1 MIDCEVSTNEGSE
14 ISGEKYWYSAALLL
28 LFLIA
33 VFLRVY
39 RLESLPDVLHIDEA
53 GLGYNAWCLAHYGTD
68 RYLNVRP
75 FYPQNFY
82 GGQSPL
88 YTYLLALLIRTVG
101 QGNLSLTLLKIPAV
115 LASLLLFFVGTKSIR
130 LVFDD
135 QKWSIAAAFLLA
147 VCPYYIMSARFAL
160 DCNLMLC
167 CSAVALL
174 FLIRFTQTK
183 TLRNL
188 ILSGVFFGITMYSYA
203 LSYFLIPIF
212 LICISLYL
220 LYTKEISFRRVLL
233 WAACV
238 CITALPVILFVCSLL
253 FHWETIHFLGL
264 TISPIASERM
274 SDVGVTSFWE
284 NIKDIIKITLTCGSY
299 RLDAVPKFY
308 TLYPL
313 SIPFIVLGFI
323 GAVYSFLV
331 SLYKRTFQADSI
343 YLLFFL
349 SGLITIGLSGSGYVY
364 RANSFFICYLFFLIK
379 GLFLCCRFLSSYHTG
394 FMLLLSAGYL
404 LWCISFCSF
413 YFRVY
418 TMTDVCPNYLYSIS
432 FRECVDD
439 VNLNLDYADLY
450 VDLVN
455 MKEFFFFY
463 YPASPYDTQ
472 DEETFTDGIHTYH
485 FSPTI
490 PRRSVLLPSMWYTK
504 RTMNSCRICQSP
516 DWLTRPGN
524 TRIIMLFILS
534 NRAFLFLRTQ
544 CHSITYRQDH
554 RLQFRMMFQFIQ
566 IFPHP
571 CMNGPVPSGYGKT
584 GFYDITVL

>member
-1 MIDCEVSTNEGSE
+1 MKDLKSLVK
-14 ISGEKYWYSAALLL
+14 KYWYSAAILL

>member
-1 MIDCEVSTNEGSE
+1 MKDLKSLVK
-14 ISGEKYWYSAALLL
+14 KYWYSAAILL

-101 QGNLSLTLLKIPAV
+101 QGNLSLALLKIPAV

-364 RANSFFICYLFFLIK
+364 RANSFFISYLFFLIK

-472 DEETFTDGIHTYH
+472 DEETFTEVYTLII

>member
-1 MIDCEVSTNEGSE
+1 MKDLKSLVK
-14 ISGEKYWYSAALLL
+14 KYWYSAALLL

-379 GLFLCCRFLSSYHTG
+379 GFFLCCRFLSSYHTG

-432 FRECVDD
+432 FR
-439 VNLNLDYADLY
+439 
-450 VDLVN
+450 
-455 MKEFFFFY
+455 
-463 YPASPYDTQ
+463 
-472 DEETFTDGIHTYH
+472 
-485 FSPTI
+485 
-490 PRRSVLLPSMWYTK
+490 SVW
-504 RTMNSCRICQSP
+504 
-516 DWLTRPGN
+516 
-524 TRIIMLFILS
+524 
-534 NRAFLFLRTQ
+534 
-544 CHSITYRQDH
+544 
-554 RLQFRMMFQFIQ
+554 MM
-566 IFPHP
+566 
-571 CMNGPVPSGYGKT
+571 
-584 GFYDITVL
+584 

>member
-1 MIDCEVSTNEGSE
+1 MKDLKSLVK
-14 ISGEKYWYSAALLL
+14 KYWYSAAILL

-188 ILSGVFFGITMYSYA
+188 ILSGRSFGIMMYSYA
-203 LSYFLIPIF
+203 LDLLPDPYFSDLHFPVSAIHERNILPPGSA
-212 LICISLYL
+212 LGCM
-220 LYTKEISFRRVLL
+220 
-233 WAACV
+233 CV
-238 CITALPVILFVCSLL
+238 YYSSVCVFVCSLL

-274 SDVGVTSFWE
+274 SDVSHF
-284 NIKDIIKITLTCGSY
+284 
-299 RLDAVPKFY
+299 F
-308 TLYPL
+308 
-313 SIPFIVLGFI
+313 LGK
-323 GAVYSFLV
+323 
-331 SLYKRTFQADSI
+331 YKRYHKD
-343 YLLFFL
+343 YLDMWFL
-349 SGLITIGLSGSGYVY
+349 PF
-364 RANSFFICYLFFLIK
+364 R
-379 GLFLCCRFLSSYHTG
+379 CRT
-394 FMLLLSAGYL
+394 
-404 LWCISFCSF
+404 
-413 YFRVY
+413 
-418 TMTDVCPNYLYSIS
+418 
-432 FRECVDD
+432 
-439 VNLNLDYADLY
+439 
-450 VDLVN
+450 
-455 MKEFFFFY
+455 
-463 YPASPYDTQ
+463 
-472 DEETFTDGIHTYH
+472 
-485 FSPTI
+485 
-490 PRRSVLLPSMWYTK
+490 
-504 RTMNSCRICQSP
+504 
-516 DWLTRPGN
+516 
-524 TRIIMLFILS
+524 
-534 NRAFLFLRTQ
+534 
-544 CHSITYRQDH
+544 
-554 RLQFRMMFQFIQ
+554 
-566 IFPHP
+566 
-571 CMNGPVPSGYGKT
+571 
-584 GFYDITVL
+584 

>member
-1 MIDCEVSTNEGSE
+1 MKDLKSLVK
-14 ISGEKYWYSAALLL
+14 KYWYSAAILL

-323 GAVYSFLV
+323 GAVFLSLCTSGLFRPTVSICCSFSAVSSPLVCPDPAMSTGLTV
-331 SLYKRTFQADSI
+331 SLSVI
-343 YLLFFL
+343 
-349 SGLITIGLSGSGYVY
+349 
-364 RANSFFICYLFFLIK
+364 
-379 GLFLCCRFLSSYHTG
+379 SS
-394 FMLLLSAGYL
+394 S
-404 LWCISFCSF
+404 
-413 YFRVY
+413 
-418 TMTDVCPNYLYSIS
+418 
-432 FRECVDD
+432 
-439 VNLNLDYADLY
+439 
-450 VDLVN
+450 
-455 MKEFFFFY
+455 
-463 YPASPYDTQ
+463 
-472 DEETFTDGIHTYH
+472 
-485 FSPTI
+485 
-490 PRRSVLLPSMWYTK
+490 
-504 RTMNSCRICQSP
+504 
-516 DWLTRPGN
+516 
-524 TRIIMLFILS
+524 
-534 NRAFLFLRTQ
+534 
-544 CHSITYRQDH
+544 
-554 RLQFRMMFQFIQ
+554 
-566 IFPHP
+566 
-571 CMNGPVPSGYGKT
+571 
-584 GFYDITVL
+584 

>member
-1 MIDCEVSTNEGSE
+1 MKDLKSLVK
-14 ISGEKYWYSAALLL
+14 KYWYSAAILL

-101 QGNLSLTLLKIPAV
+101 QGNLSLALLKIPAV

-364 RANSFFICYLFFLIK
+364 RANSFFISYLFFLIK

>member
-1 MIDCEVSTNEGSE
+1 MKDLKSLVK
-14 ISGEKYWYSAALLL
+14 KYWYSAAILL

-115 LASLLLFFVGTKSIR
+115 LANLLLFFVGTKSIR

-188 ILSGVFFGITMYSYA
+188 ILSAVFFGITMYSYA

-485 FSPTI
+485 FLTTI

>member
-1 MIDCEVSTNEGSE
+1 MKDLKSLVK
-14 ISGEKYWYSAALLL
+14 KYWYSAAILL

-101 QGNLSLTLLKIPAV
+101 QGN
-115 LASLLLFFVGTKSIR
+115 
-130 LVFDD
+130 
-135 QKWSIAAAFLLA
+135 
-147 VCPYYIMSARFAL
+147 
-160 DCNLMLC
+160 

-485 FSPTI
+485 FLTDYSTKISPS
-490 PRRSVLLPSMWYTK
+490 SVYVVYKKNNEFLQ
-504 RTMNSCRICQSP
+504 N
-516 DWLTRPGN
+516 
-524 TRIIMLFILS
+524 LS
-534 NRAFLFLRTQ
+534 E
-544 CHSITYRQDH
+544 
-554 RLQFRMMFQFIQ
+554 
-566 IFPHP
+566 
-571 CMNGPVPSGYGKT
+571 SGLAYQT
-584 GFYDITVL
+584 WEYPYYYVIYFE